1 METTE
6 CSITLE
12 TLGLTAQF
20 TGPTLT
26 KRDEWECNA
35 WVLFFRKGDKTE
47 RFDYYMGI
55 WLVEK
60 LRPVVA
66 GRARFYGGCR
76 TQPKRPD
83 PLEVLHS
90 ISRDYVS
97 TVNVSFENWCS
108 EFGYDTDSKKAEEI
122 YNACRE
128 TGLRL
133 LNLISVQDMEAI
145 ASLEF

>member
-6 CSITLE
+6 SSITLE

-35 WVLFFRKGDKTE
+35 WVVLFRKGDKTE
-47 RFDYYMGI
+47 RFDYYMGTG
-55 WLVEK
+55 LVEK

-66 GRARFYGGCR
+66 GRARFYGGQK

-133 LNLISVQDMEAI
+133 LNLISVQDMEAL